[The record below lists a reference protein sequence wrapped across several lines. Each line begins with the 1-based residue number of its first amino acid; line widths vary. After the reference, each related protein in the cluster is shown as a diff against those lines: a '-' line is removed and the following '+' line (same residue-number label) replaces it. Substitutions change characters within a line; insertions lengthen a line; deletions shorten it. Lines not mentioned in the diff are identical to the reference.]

1 LCILCTSG
9 WPGRRNG
16 ISKTGADYENRVAA
30 VLNWQLETGNW
41 KLEAGSWELETGSRE
56 LVRVH
61 LASDKIDA

>member
-1 LCILCTSG
+1 VHVRVARA
-9 WPGRRNG
+9 PKRHFKNGRGLR
-16 ISKTGADYENRVAA
+16 KRVAA